1 MEGGVLNRYKIAE
14 ARKAK
19 GWNQQDL
26 AEKIGTTQ
34 QVISRYESGDRDPKA
49 SVIAA
54 MSSALGVTVS
64 YLLGMDEDPN
74 VIQMRRSPSHPMPVV
89 GRIAAGTPREAIYQT
104 GETHDAPESLWEEH
118 PGGFWLEV
126 SGNSMNRLFPEGTL
140 VLVDPDEEVRNGDV
154 GVVFVNGDD
163 ATLKRVY
170 FDGESVRL
178 HPESHDPEYQDRVID
193 REDPDAPEVRVL
205 GRAVAYASP
214 DGWRA

>member
-1 MEGGVLNRYKIAE
+1 MVHNKLKEMRERAGLT
-14 ARKAK
+14 
-19 GWNQQDL
+19 QQQL
-26 AEKIGTTQ
+26 AEKIGVTQ
-34 QVISRYESGDRDPKA
+34 QTIWYYENGRREMKSGVLVEL
-49 SVIAA
+49 SN
-54 MSSALGVTVS
+54 ALECTVS
-64 YLLGMDEDPN
+64 DLLGLNE
-74 VIQMRRSPSHPMPVV
+74 VKGVVQQVRSPSHPMPVV

-104 GETHDAPESLWEEH
+104 GETHEAPESLWEAH

-214 DGWRA
+214 EGWRA

>member
-1 MEGGVLNRYKIAE
+1 MLSRYKIAE

-19 GWNQQDL
+19 GWNQQEL
-26 AEKIGTTQ
+26 AERIGTTQ

-64 YLLGMDEDPN
+64 YLLGMDDDPN

-104 GETHDAPESLWEEH
+104 GETHDTPEDLWEAH
-118 PGGFWLEV
+118 PDGFWLEV

-170 FDGESVRL
+170 YDGEVVRL

-193 REDPDAPEVRVL
+193 RDDPDAPEVRVL

-214 DGWRA
+214 EGWRA